1 MSHDKLKLLYIASNG
16 RSGSTVLEMLLNVS
30 PHLFTIGEFHVLPWE
45 VRRNQSCGCGAEIT
59 GCELWGPII
68 REHKSTLLDGTIDRF
83 RKAHNADR
91 MLRPAEL
98 PALVS
103 GRLRDGSKRFNE
115 VRRYADDNETF
126 LNAVSARAKHLEK
139 PNLVWLVDASKSPYR
154 LLWLAASQQFELKV
168 IHLVKDPRAFAYS
181 LSKHSSGM
189 SRIYSVTRAAARWQL
204 ENRLFEMLSK
214 RYLSR
219 GQFMRVQYE
228 QLAGQTEETL
238 SELAGWLGIL
248 PWSGATNE
256 FRSKNHGVAGNPA
269 RFESRGIELDEK
281 WRRELPAKLQR
292 LAFRCGWQL
301 TSRYG
306 YRAS

>member
-1 MSHDKLKLLYIASNG
+1 
-16 RSGSTVLEMLLNVS
+16 
-30 PHLFTIGEFHVLPWE
+30 
-45 VRRNQSCGCGAEIT
+45 
-59 GCELWGPII
+59 
-68 REHKSTLLDGTIDRF
+68 
-83 RKAHNADR
+83 
-91 MLRPAEL
+91 
-98 PALVS
+98 
-103 GRLRDGSKRFNE
+103 
-115 VRRYADDNETF
+115 
-126 LNAVSARAKHLEK
+126 
-139 PNLVWLVDASKSPYR
+139 
-154 LLWLAASQQFELKV
+154 
-168 IHLVKDPRAFAYS
+168 
-181 LSKHSSGM
+181 
-189 SRIYSVTRAAARWQL
+189 
-204 ENRLFEMLSK
+204 MLSK